1 MAEGY
6 EVLPELLGAHART
19 VSALAARLEQESG
32 AARLAALPADAYGVC
47 LPALAEMLNSLHD
60 AGVSAVQSGASC
72 LGAAATSVQRAAQ
85 DYATVE
91 DGNALS
97 LRRVKGVG

>member
-6 EVLPELLGAHART
+6 GVLPELLGAHART
-19 VSALAARLEQESG
+19 VHTLAARLEQASG

-47 LPALAEMLNSLHD
+47 LPALAGMLNALHD

-85 DYATVE
+85 DYTAVE
-91 DGNALS
+91 DGNVLS
-97 LRRVKGVG
+97 LRQVKGVG